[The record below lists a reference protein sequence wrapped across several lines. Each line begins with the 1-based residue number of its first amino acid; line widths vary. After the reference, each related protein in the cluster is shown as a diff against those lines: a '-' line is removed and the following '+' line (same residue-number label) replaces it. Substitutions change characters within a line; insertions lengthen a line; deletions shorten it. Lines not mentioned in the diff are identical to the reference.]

1 MEDPEDEKNDGSQ
14 KSTQSNPTTPKR
26 IARTVV
32 GEADGLEYLVQRPS
46 ESASSAETTSKER
59 TQGSRP
65 QTHYLHKPYKK
76 RETIPDEHT
85 LGMAQPNYGPFIPS
99 TGLGEVANENTQ
111 NMCHF
116 ATHRL
121 GSPTK
126 STVIAIEGA
135 QNIDKF
141 ANGSL
146 EPDNGY
152 QSFFQ
157 KRRLERDR
165 PANPPLAD
173 PMSVRHIAKEH
184 PRRKYWPDSIAF
196 EPPMGYREILDRRGV
211 NECQSLYSLHR
222 PHTRDLNIPNEVP
235 ERMNQPV
242 NNSVELLMGYQ
253 PADPHPGPHSRMFK
267 IPNATA
273 RVNSSAT
280 KPVERP
286 MKYQPL
292 DPHPGPPSRMF
303 KIPRITLRVN
313 PSATN
318 LVERSMEHQP
328 VEPHPGPPS
337 RMFKIPKVTPRVN
350 SSTNTIERPMEH
362 QPANPPPGH
371 PTRPRNIV
379 DEDLQRIAAAAHL
392 ALESPTSPHRVANEC
407 LQGMD
412 HIANTF
418 SSRTVAAGT
427 IPPPLPPSVEEAYK
441 KKCIELK
448 RRMQEVEESNDV
460 FRVRKARL
468 ARGIRK
474 MRLER
479 AYLLEMLGKR
489 MKKNGSSVDGFPQP
503 YDEESDGSS
512 EGPPTVSFSSFSTS
526 RPSRLKSL
534 ANSPTLQPH
543 EKPLRSKRSHRR
555 PVSSPPPNFGHQHP
569 RPIAPS
575 QAHPTSAYEPPRDG
589 FRESAFQHVPTTNGH
604 TTIHY
609 PPHPSTYPPNSAYQ
623 PEPQVMRPRPQPPQ
637 AAFFNFL
644 EGYIKRH
651 PEKYPH
657 QTHEEL
663 LQVAQR
669 AWEETEAEEYKHY
682 YEDKYQRE
690 LRAYEEQIAELERR
704 EREGM
709 MEVQVPPPPPPQA
722 QQPREAPVGVGGF
735 TSING

>member
-1 MEDPEDEKNDGSQ
+1 MMVDLVGEKRDGAQ
-14 KSTQSNPTTPKR
+14 KSTQSNPTTPER
-26 IARTVV
+26 IERTVA
-32 GEADGLEYLVQRPS
+32 EETSGLGYLGQRPF
-46 ESASSAETTSKER
+46 ESASGAETTSNER
-59 TQGSRP
+59 TQGREPPNHHS
-65 QTHYLHKPYKK
+65 QEPYKK
-76 RETIPDEHT
+76 GETIHDEHT
-85 LGMAQPNYGPFIPS
+85 SGMAQSNYGTLLPS
-99 TGLGEVANENTQ
+99 TALGGVAIGQTQ
-111 NMCHF
+111 SMNHS

-121 GSPTK
+121 GSRTK
-126 STVIAIEGA
+126 SIGTTNESPQSIGRSARGH
-135 QNIDKF
+135 
-141 ANGSL
+141 L
-146 EPDNGY
+146 EPATGY
-152 QSFFQ
+152 QGFFDQ
-157 KRRLERDR
+157 RRLERDR
-165 PANPPLAD
+165 PPNPVLGNPTRARYIANEHPQRRRWPSGVPLAL
-173 PMSVRHIAKEH
+173 PMEHRQMLAQPRENEYQSPYSFHGPHIGH
-184 PRRKYWPDSIAF
+184 
-196 EPPMGYREILDRRGV
+196 
-211 NECQSLYSLHR
+211 H
-222 PHTRDLNIPNEVP
+222 NIPNEIT
-235 ERMNQPV
+235 ERMSPSV
-242 NNSVELLMGYQ
+242 NNSVEFPTRYQ
-253 PADPHPGPHSRMFK
+253 PADPHSGPPPRMYY
-267 IPNATA
+267 IPNVTP
-273 RVNSSAT
+273 RVISS
-280 KPVERP
+280 V
-286 MKYQPL
+286 
-292 DPHPGPPSRMF
+292 
-303 KIPRITLRVN
+303 
-313 PSATN
+313 TN
-318 LVERSMEHQP
+318 LVERPMAYQP
-328 VEPHPGPPS
+328 AYPPPGLPP
-337 RMFKIPKVTPRVN
+337 RVFMIPKVTPRLN
-350 SSTNTIERPMEH
+350 PSGTNLVERPMEH

-371 PTRPRNIV
+371 PTIPRQIV
-379 DEDLQRIAAAAHL
+379 NEGPQRIAVAANL
-392 ALESPTSPHRVANEC
+392 ALELPTSPHRVANER
-407 LQGMD
+407 LQSMD
-412 HIANTF
+412 HIANMS

-512 EGPPTVSFSSFSTS
+512 EGPPTVSFSSSSPS
-526 RPSRLKSL
+526 RPSRLESL
-534 ANSPTLQPH
+534 TNALTLQPH

-604 TTIHY
+604 AAMHY
-609 PPHPSTYPPNSAYQ
+609 PPHPSTYPPNTTYQ
-623 PEPQVMRPRPQPPQ
+623 PEPQVMLPRPQPPQ
-637 AAFFNFL
+637 SAFFNFL

-657 QTHEEL
+657 QTQDEL
-663 LQVAQR
+663 VQVAQR

-709 MEVQVPPPPPPQA
+709 MEVQGPPPPPPQA
-722 QQPREAPVGVGGF
+722 QQPREAPAGVGGF

>member
-1 MEDPEDEKNDGSQ
+1 MVDLVDGKRDESL
-14 KSTQSNPTTPKR
+14 KSTQSNPTTPER
-26 IARTVV
+26 IERTVAGATHDSGYLGQRSREPTSSGETIARERAQGRDPPNHYSQELYKNGATV
-32 GEADGLEYLVQRPS
+32 
-46 ESASSAETTSKER
+46 
-59 TQGSRP
+59 
-65 QTHYLHKPYKK
+65 H
-76 RETIPDEHT
+76 DEHT
-85 LGMAQPNYGPFIPS
+85 SGMAWSNYGPLLTS
-99 TGLGEVANENTQ
+99 MARGGVATGPIQ
-111 NMCHF
+111 NMDQSVAHGVGYP
-116 ATHRL
+116 AT
-121 GSPTK
+121 SN
-126 STVIAIEGA
+126 VIPNEGPQGA
-135 QNIDKF
+135 CRS

-146 EPDNGY
+146 EPATGY
-152 QSFFQ
+152 QSFFE

-165 PANPPLAD
+165 LAKPPLAD
-173 PMSVRHIAKEH
+173 PSSARYIANEH
-184 PRRKYWPDSIAF
+184 PQRFHWPASIPLG
-196 EPPMGYREILDRRGV
+196 PPVQYRGILERSGYNRY
-211 NECQSLYSLHR
+211 QSAYSLHG
-222 PHTRDLNIPNEVP
+222 PQTRHLNIPNGVP
-235 ERMNQPV
+235 EGMNPSV
-242 NNSVELLMGYQ
+242 NNAVEFLMGYQ
-253 PADPHPGPHSRMFK
+253 PANPYSGPPPRMYN
-267 IPNATA
+267 IPNVTP
-273 RVNSSAT
+273 RVIS
-280 KPVERP
+280 
-286 MKYQPL
+286 
-292 DPHPGPPSRMF
+292 
-303 KIPRITLRVN
+303 
-313 PSATN
+313 SATN
-318 LVERSMEHQP
+318 LVERPMAYQP
-328 VEPHPGPPS
+328 ADPPPEPP
-337 RMFKIPKVTPRVN
+337 PRVLM
-350 SSTNTIERPMEH
+350 IQHPMEH
-362 QPANPPPGH
+362 QPTYPLPGH
-371 PTRPRNIV
+371 SAIPRQIV
-379 DEDLQRIAAAAHL
+379 NEGPQRIAAAAYL
-392 ALESPTSPHRVANEC
+392 ALESPMSPHRVANEH
-407 LQGMD
+407 LQSMD
-412 HIANTF
+412 HIANIS
-418 SSRTVAAGT
+418 SSRAVAAGT

-512 EGPPTVSFSSFSTS
+512 EGPPTVSFPFSSPS
-526 RPSRLKSL
+526 RRSRLKSL
-534 ANSPTLQPH
+534 TNALTLQPH

-555 PVSSPPPNFGHQHP
+555 LVSSPPPNFGHQHP

-604 TTIHY
+604 AAMHY

-637 AAFFNFL
+637 SAFFNFL

-657 QTHEEL
+657 QTQDEL

-669 AWEETEAEEYKHY
+669 AWEETDAEEYKHY

-709 MEVQVPPPPPPQA
+709 MEVQGPPPPPTQA
-722 QQPREAPVGVGGF
+722 QQPREAPAGVGGF

>member
-1 MEDPEDEKNDGSQ
+1 MEDLVNEKQDGSQ

-26 IARTVV
+26 IARTVA
-32 GEADGLEYLVQRPS
+32 GEADGLGYPGQRPC

-59 TQGSRP
+59 TQEREPPIHHS
-65 QTHYLHKPYKK
+65 HEPYKK
-76 RETIPDEHT
+76 REIIPNEHN
-85 LGMAQPNYGPFIPS
+85 LGVAQSNYGPLLPS
-99 TGLGEVANENTQ
+99 TVIGGVANEYIQ
-111 NMCHF
+111 NMGQST
-116 ATHRL
+116 THPFGPPR
-121 GSPTK
+121 K
-126 STVIAIEGA
+126 SNVIANEGP
-135 QNIDKF
+135 QNIGRS
-141 ANGSL
+141 ASGSL
-146 EPDNGY
+146 EPATGY
-152 QSFFQ
+152 QSFFK
-157 KRRLERDR
+157 KRRLERDQFPNSPLGDPTSAR
-165 PANPPLAD
+165 YIAN
-173 PMSVRHIAKEH
+173 EH
-184 PRRKYWPDSIAF
+184 LQRKYWLDSIPS
-196 EPPMGYREILDRRGV
+196 EPPMEYQEILERRGE
-211 NECQSLYSLHR
+211 NEYQSPYSLHG
-222 PHTRDLNIPNEVP
+222 PHTRDLNIPDEVL
-235 ERMNQPV
+235 ERTSSSV
-242 NNSVELLMGYQ
+242 NNSVEFLMRYQ
-253 PADPHPGPHSRMFK
+253 PA
-267 IPNATA
+267 
-273 RVNSSAT
+273 V
-280 KPVERP
+280 
-286 MKYQPL
+286 
-292 DPHPGPPSRMF
+292 PHPGPPSRMF
-303 KIPRITLRVN
+303 KISKVTPTVN
-313 PSATN
+313 SSATN
-318 LVERSMEHQP
+318 PVERHMRYQP
-328 VEPHPGPPS
+328 VDPQPGPPS
-337 RMFKIPKVTPRVN
+337 RMFKIPKVTARVN
-350 SSTNTIERPMEH
+350 SSATNPGERPMED

-371 PTRPRNIV
+371 PKRPRKSVN
-379 DEDLQRIAAAAHL
+379 EDLQRIAAAAQL
-392 ALESPTSPHRVANEC
+392 ALESPTSPHRVASER

-412 HIANTF
+412 HIANIS

-512 EGPPTVSFSSFSTS
+512 EGPPTVSFSLSSTS
-526 RPSRLKSL
+526 KASYLKSL

-604 TTIHY
+604 AAIHY

-637 AAFFNFL
+637 SAFFNFL

-657 QTHEEL
+657 QTQDEL
-663 LQVAQR
+663 LQVAHR

-690 LRAYEEQIAELERR
+690 LRAYDEQIAELERR

-722 QQPREAPVGVGGF
+722 QQPREAPAGVGGF

>member
-1 MEDPEDEKNDGSQ
+1 MEDPVDEKKDGFQ
-14 KSTQSNPTTPKR
+14 KSTLSNPIALKR
-26 IARTVV
+26 MARTVA
-32 GEADGLEYLVQRPS
+32 GEAHGLGYLGQRPC
-46 ESASSAETTSKER
+46 ESASSAETTSKKR
-59 TQGSRP
+59 TQGREPPSH
-65 QTHYLHKPYKK
+65 QFHEPYKK
-76 RETIPDEHT
+76 GETIPDENT
-85 LGMAQPNYGPFIPS
+85 LGMAQSHYDPLLPS
-99 TGLGEVANENTQ
+99 TALGGVANEHIK
-111 NMCHF
+111 NMVQS
-116 ATHRL
+116 ATHRF

-126 STVIAIEGA
+126 SSVIANEGP
-135 QNIDKF
+135 QNIYRS
-141 ANGSL
+141 ASGSL
-146 EPDNGY
+146 EPATGY
-152 QSFFQ
+152 QSFF
-157 KRRLERDR
+157 KLRRLERDR
-165 PANPPLAD
+165 PTNPPFGD
-173 PMSVRHIAKEH
+173 PPGARYIANEH
-184 PRRKYWPDSIAF
+184 LQGKCWPDSIPL
-196 EPPMGYREILDRRGV
+196 EPPMGCKEILEWRGE
-211 NECQSLYSLHR
+211 NEYQSPHSLHG

-235 ERMNQPV
+235 ERMNPYA
-242 NNSVELLMGYQ
+242 NN
-253 PADPHPGPHSRMFK
+253 
-267 IPNATA
+267 
-273 RVNSSAT
+273 
-280 KPVERP
+280 PVERP
-286 MKYQPL
+286 VKYQIVDPHFGPPSRIFKIPKVTPRVDSFATNPVERPL
-292 DPHPGPPSRMF
+292 EYQPVDPHPGPPSRMF
-303 KIPRITLRVN
+303 KIPEITARVN
-313 PSATN
+313 ASATN
-318 LVERSMEHQP
+318 LVER
-328 VEPHPGPPS
+328 
-337 RMFKIPKVTPRVN
+337 
-350 SSTNTIERPMEH
+350 PMD
-362 QPANPPPGH
+362 NPPPGR
-371 PTRPRNIV
+371 PTRPRKVVI
-379 DEDLQRIAAAAHL
+379 EDLQRIAAAAHL
-392 ALESPTSPHRVANEC
+392 ALESPTNPHRVANER
-407 LQGMD
+407 LQGID
-412 HIANTF
+412 HIANT
-418 SSRTVAAGT
+418 SSSQIVAAGT

-512 EGPPTVSFSSFSTS
+512 EGPPTVSFSLSSTS

-604 TTIHY
+604 ATIHY

-623 PEPQVMRPRPQPPQ
+623 PEPQIMRPRPQPPQ
-637 AAFFNFL
+637 SAFFNFL

-657 QTHEEL
+657 QTQEEL
-663 LQVAQR
+663 LQVAHR

-704 EREGM
+704 DREGM

-722 QQPREAPVGVGGF
+722 QQPREAPAGVGGF

>member
-1 MEDPEDEKNDGSQ
+1 MEDLVNEKQNGSQ

-26 IARTVV
+26 IARMVA
-32 GEADGLEYLVQRPS
+32 GEADGLGCPGQWPF

-59 TQGSRP
+59 TQEREP
-65 QTHYLHKPYKK
+65 ATHHSHEPYKN
-76 RETIPDEHT
+76 REIIPTEHN
-85 LGMAQPNYGPFIPS
+85 LRVVQSNYGPLLPS
-99 TGLGEVANENTQ
+99 TVIGGVANEYIH
-111 NMCHF
+111 NMGQS
-116 ATHRL
+116 ATHRF
-121 GSPTK
+121 GSPGK
-126 STVIAIEGA
+126 SSVIANEGP
-135 QNIDKF
+135 QNIGRS
-141 ANGSL
+141 ASGSL
-146 EPDNGY
+146 EPTTGY
-152 QSFFQ
+152 QSFFK
-157 KRRLERDR
+157 KRRLERDQ
-165 PANPPLAD
+165 PPKSAFGD
-173 PMSVRHIAKEH
+173 PTSARYIDTEH
-184 PRRKYWPDSIAF
+184 LRGKCWPDSIPL
-196 EPPMGYREILDRRGV
+196 EPPMEYQEILERRGENV
-211 NECQSLYSLHR
+211 YQSPHSLHGPR
-222 PHTRDLNIPNEVP
+222 TRDLNIPNEVLK
-235 ERMNQPV
+235 RTNSSV
-242 NNSVELLMGYQ
+242 NNSVEFLMGYQ
-253 PADPHPGPHSRMFK
+253 PS
-267 IPNATA
+267 
-273 RVNSSAT
+273 V
-280 KPVERP
+280 
-286 MKYQPL
+286 
-292 DPHPGPPSRMF
+292 PHPGPPSRVF
-303 KIPRITLRVN
+303 KIRKVTPTVN
-313 PSATN
+313 LSATN
-318 LVERSMEHQP
+318 
-328 VEPHPGPPS
+328 PG
-337 RMFKIPKVTPRVN
+337 
-350 SSTNTIERPMEH
+350 ERPMED
-362 QPANPPPGH
+362 QPAKPPPGH
-371 PTRPRNIV
+371 PKRPRKIV
-379 DEDLQRIAAAAHL
+379 NEDLQRIAAAAQL
-392 ALESPTSPHRVANEC
+392 ALKSPTSPHRVANER
-407 LQGMD
+407 LQEMD
-412 HIANTF
+412 HIANVS

-512 EGPPTVSFSSFSTS
+512 EGPPTVSFSLSSKS
-526 RPSRLKSL
+526 RILYLKSL

-604 TTIHY
+604 AAIHY
-609 PPHPSTYPPNSAYQ
+609 PPHASTYPPNAAYQ

-637 AAFFNFL
+637 SAFFNFL

-657 QTHEEL
+657 QTQDEL
-663 LQVAQR
+663 LQVAHR

-722 QQPREAPVGVGGF
+722 QQPRDAPAGVGGF